1 MEAAIYRNTDIVEP
15 DEAEREMARVAARQL
30 AELGTKNVCVQIGD
44 GAHCV
49 ALSSSAVRLLARA
62 LEIISDGDAVVLTP
76 LHSELSTQQAAE
88 ILKVSRPYLVKLLDE
103 GALASH
109 KVGTHRR
116 VRLHDVLEYK
126 RASDEKRFAALEE
139 LQAEAQA
146 LGLGY

>member
-15 DEAEREMARVAARQL
+15 DESERAMARVAARKL
-30 AELGTKNVCVQIGD
+30 ADLGEKNVCVQIGE
-44 GAHCV
+44 GESYV
-49 ALSSSAVRLLARA
+49 ALPVGAVRLLARA
-62 LEIISDGDAVVLTP
+62 LEIIGDGDAVILTP

-103 GALASH
+103 GAIPSH

-126 RASDEKRFAALEE
+126 RANDEKRLAALEE

>member
-15 DEAEREMARVAARQL
+15 DETERAMARAAARQL
-30 AELGTKNVCVQIGD
+30 ANVDEKSVCVQVGES
-44 GAHCV
+44 AQCV
-49 ALSSSAVRLLARA
+49 ALPMGAVRLLARA
-62 LEIISDGDAVVLTP
+62 LEIISEGDAVILTP

-103 GALASH
+103 GEIPSH

-116 VRLHDVLEYK
+116 VRLHDVLEWK
-126 RASDEKRFAALEE
+126 CASDEARLAVLEE

-146 LGLGY
+146 MGLY